1 MLPFSLQEFKC
12 RVKETKKS
20 MEEQGIDVLLVT
32 DPANMN
38 YLSGYDGWSFY
49 VDQLVAVII
58 DFDEPLWIGREM
70 DANAA
75 KATTWLKSE
84 NIISYPEDHV
94 HSELKHPMEFIASF
108 LHHIKQSNC
117 KIGLEMSSYYFSAR
131 SYLKLQQNLPNAAL
145 TDASLLV
152 NNIRII
158 KSFQE
163 IKYMKRAAAIA
174 EIGMHT
180 AISSIQEGVR
190 ECDVAANIFKDLI
203 SGTEEFGGDYPSI
216 VPLLPAG
223 KNTSA
228 PHLTWTDRQYSN
240 NEMVIIELAGCHQ
253 RYHAPLART
262 LSLGK
267 PTEEAYD
274 IAAII
279 VEGINT
285 AIEAVKPGAT
295 CADVHKAWNDIISK
309 HNIVKASRIGYSVG
323 LNYPPDWG
331 EKTASLRNNDFTILK
346 PNMTFHLIPGLWFE
360 DYGIEISETFRV
372 TKNGCEVL
380 TNFQRE
386 LLIKDQIN
394 LAI

>member
-1 MLPFSLQEFKC
+1 MFPFSINEYKN
-12 RVKETKKS
+12 RVHETKIQMDKK
-20 MEEQGIDVLLVT
+20 GIDVLLLT
-32 DPANMN
+32 DPANMS
-38 YLSGYDGWSFY
+38 YLSGYDAWSFY
-49 VDQLVAVII
+49 VEQLVAIVI
-58 DFDEPLWIGREM
+58 DQEEPIWIGREM

-75 KATTWLKSE
+75 SATSWISQK

-108 LHHIKQSNC
+108 LDHIKQSDRT
-117 KIGLEMSSYYFSAR
+117 IGLEMSSYYFSAL
-131 SYLKLQQNLPNAAL
+131 SYIKLLQNLPNATL
-145 TDASLLV
+145 IDASLLV

-158 KSFQE
+158 KSERE
-163 IKYMKRAAAIA
+163 IIYMKRAATIA
-174 EIGMHT
+174 EIAMDT

-190 ECDVAANIFKDLI
+190 ECDVAATIFKDLI
-203 SGTEEFGGDYPSI
+203 SGTDEYGGDFPSI
-216 VPLLPAG
+216 VPLLPSG

-228 PHLTWTDRQYSN
+228 PHLTWTDRQYCA
-240 NEMVIIELAGCHQ
+240 NEMVIIELGGCHQ

-267 PTEEAYD
+267 PTEEAQD
-274 IAAII
+274 VSTIL
-279 VEGINT
+279 VEGLNA

-295 CADVHKAWNDIISK
+295 CADIHKAWNDVITK
-309 HNIVKASRIGYSVG
+309 HNIIKESRMGYSVG

-331 EKTASLRNNDFTILK
+331 EKTASIRENDYTVLK
-346 PNMTFHLIPGLWFE
+346 PNMTFHFIPGLWF
-360 DYGIEISETFRV
+360 DQFGIEISETVRV
-372 TKNGCEVL
+372 TETGCEVL

>member
-1 MLPFSLQEFKC
+1 MLPFSVQEYKN
-12 RVKETKKS
+12 RVKETQIKMAEK
-20 MEEQGIDVLLVT
+20 GIDVLLLT

-49 VDQLVAVII
+49 VDQLVVVLISQK
-58 DFDEPLWIGREM
+58 EPIWIGREM

-75 KATTWLKSE
+75 RATTWLSPQ
-84 NIISYPEDHV
+84 NIISYSEDHI

-108 LHHIKQSNC
+108 LTKKNKSNRTV
-117 KIGLEMSSYYFSAR
+117 GLEMSSYYFSALA
-131 SYLKLQQNLPNAAL
+131 YIKLQQNLPNAKL

-152 NNIRII
+152 NSIRMI
-158 KSFQE
+158 KSERE
-163 IKYMKRAAAIA
+163 IKFLKRAAVIA
-174 EIGMHT
+174 EIAMDT
-180 AISSIQEGVR
+180 AISSIKEGVR

-203 SGTEEFGGDYPSI
+203 SGTAEYGGDYPSI
-216 VPLLPAG
+216 VPLLPSG

-228 PHLTWTDRQYSN
+228 PHLTWTDRQYTA

-267 PTEEAYD
+267 PTEEAMSVST
-274 IAAII
+274 II
-279 VEGINT
+279 VEGLNA

-295 CADVHKAWNDIISK
+295 CADVHGAWNNVIAK
-309 HNIVKASRIGYSVG
+309 HNIIKESRMGYSVG

-331 EKTASLRNNDFTILK
+331 EKTASIRQNDFTVLR
-346 PNMTFHLIPGLWFE
+346 PNMTFHLIPGLWF
-360 DYGIEISETFRV
+360 DHFGIEISETVRV
-372 TKNGCEVL
+372 TENGCEVL